1 MDGNLTL
8 LEVEK
13 ISKNENF
20 IFDRDMSI
28 RNLNKTLFE
37 LQKNLSNKNSHLTF
51 KLLHISDKLIKDLE
65 ESEINFI
72 NIGGESCYQSSTL
85 QGFVHFLFP
94 LAIKNIN
101 IERKKRKLEK
111 VLDLDELK
119 NNDIFNNTVI
129 DTLKGIIKIQ
139 GCGKGGVDE
148 NGQKGYLASKLFEI
162 APPEYKGGQGQENTA
177 DINKNHNK
185 TVNHSKKYLEALKA
199 QKDFLKFGEANP
211 PRRIGDK
218 LWGAMFTGQDLIN
231 VIEIKN
237 DTIISEIM
245 KFKIEGNNK
254 YFGNLVLKFNQ
265 NNLND
270 PYLDIYK
277 LLKNCPQL
285 KKNEYSCKKITE
297 TSDVLFMITDRISSN
312 VLNIK
317 NFKLYEEIYL
327 DNNGYFVDHFP
338 YSIIFELKF
347 VIYHHYYSKG
357 YGHFVAY
364 VKIKGEWYLFNDC
377 SDDYAEKSIPP
388 LIQNFKEKYYP
399 MCFYYVKKK

>member
-1 MDGNLTL
+1 
-8 LEVEK
+8 
-13 ISKNENF
+13 
-20 IFDRDMSI
+20 MS
-28 RNLNKTLFE
+28 
-37 LQKNLSNKNSHLTF
+37 
-51 KLLHISDKLIKDLE
+51 
-65 ESEINFI
+65 
-72 NIGGESCYQSSTL
+72 
-85 QGFVHFLFP
+85 
-94 LAIKNIN
+94 
-101 IERKKRKLEK
+101 
-111 VLDLDELK
+111 
-119 NNDIFNNTVI
+119 
-129 DTLKGIIKIQ
+129 
-139 GCGKGGVDE
+139 
-148 NGQKGYLASKLFEI
+148 
-162 APPEYKGGQGQENTA
+162 APPIYKGGQGQENSA
-177 DINKNHNK
+177 DINKNHDK
-185 TVNHSKKYLEALKA
+185 TVNHSKKLEDAKNA
-199 QKDFLKFGEANP
+199 VNYFFNFRANP

-245 KFKIEGNNK
+245 KFKIEGYNK

-347 VIYHHYYSKG
+347 VIYHHYYRKG
-357 YGHFVAY
+357 FGHFVAY

-377 SDDYAEKSIPP
+377 SYDYATKRIPP
-388 LIQNFKEKYYP
+388 LIQNFEENNYP
-399 MCFYYVKKK
+399 MCFYYIKKK